1 MTPRNA
7 AGISPEELSMQ
18 DAAIEGARAGHRG
31 TAAALNPYDHG
42 QPEHK
47 AWDDARLQA
56 IATSLAGSFC

>member
-1 MTPRNA
+1 
-7 AGISPEELSMQ
+7 MQ

-31 TAAALNPYDHG
+31 TAAALNPYDHD